1 MHPWIHIC
9 HSAGQFWNIP
19 VNAEPFNGTLRDG
32 TEPTDNY
39 IVTVSHPDSES
50 RRFLATFLPRT
61 WERGSKRPCLY
72 AGNSQAGQTDE
83 FLSINDPIIE
93 GSYDDY
99 ELDSPFATQYKYSR
113 FDETMCM

>member
-1 MHPWIHIC
+1 LHPWIHIC

-83 FLSINDPIIE
+83 LLSINDPVIE
-93 GSYDDY
+93 GRYVDY
-99 ELDSPFATQYKYSR
+99 QLDSPFATEFEYSH
-113 FDETMCM
+113 FDETMCT